1 MREFCFFCY
10 LLSYY
15 ENIIK
20 SQNVLWKNIYIW
32 FWHFL
37 YKMRAKI
44 RKKSNF
50 GKPHGLSQKT
60 NINNFLTFWSYE
72 EQERNVKK
80 KLILDFEVWTCRHC
94 THSYTHNK
102 YYLVLNT
109 SIFFHFG
116 PTVRCD
122 NLSAEAIVF
131 KFRNIMRTE
140 DTLFHKLSVVCRAA
154 NQGKKYRGK
163 CHKYYG
169 RYLLNWCFAFKT

>member
-1 MREFCFFCY
+1 MEEYIYDFDIFCTRCGLKSEKSPSLANHMVY
-10 LLSYY
+10 L
-15 ENIIK
+15 K
-20 SQNVLWKNIYIW
+20 S
-32 FWHFL
+32 
-37 YKMRAKI
+37 
-44 RKKSNF
+44 
-50 GKPHGLSQKT
+50 
-60 NINNFLTFWSYE
+60 INNFLTFWSYE

>member
-1 MREFCFFCY
+1 MSCGR
-10 LLSYY
+10 
-15 ENIIK
+15 
-20 SQNVLWKNIYIW
+20 IYIW

-37 YKMRAKI
+37 YKIRAKI

-122 NLSAEAIVF
+122 NLSFSNFEILWEQRIHFFTNYLSYVELPIKAKNIVENVI
-131 KFRNIMRTE
+131 NIME
-140 DTLFHKLSVVCRAA
+140 DIFWIDALPLKHR
-154 NQGKKYRGK
+154 
-163 CHKYYG
+163 
-169 RYLLNWCFAFKT
+169 

>member
-1 MREFCFFCY
+1 MKSNTQKTVWFIAICIIFVMREFCFFCY

-116 PTVRCD
+116 PTVDRFQI
-122 NLSAEAIVF
+122 S
-131 KFRNIMRTE
+131 
-140 DTLFHKLSVVCRAA
+140 
-154 NQGKKYRGK
+154 
-163 CHKYYG
+163 KYYENRG
-169 RYLLNWCFAFKT
+169 YTFSQIICRM

>member
-1 MREFCFFCY
+1 MEEY
-10 LLSYY
+10 
-15 ENIIK
+15 
-20 SQNVLWKNIYIW
+20 IYIW

-109 SIFFHFG
+109 SIFFILDPLWDAIIYRRRRSFSNFEILWEQRIHFF
-116 PTVRCD
+116 T
-122 NLSAEAIVF
+122 NYLSYVELPIKAKNIVENVI
-131 KFRNIMRTE
+131 NIME
-140 DTLFHKLSVVCRAA
+140 DIFWIDALPLKHR
-154 NQGKKYRGK
+154 
-163 CHKYYG
+163 
-169 RYLLNWCFAFKT
+169 